1 MARSW
6 EQKRLK
12 ITANTPIDMFK
23 RFLME
28 SLRSKK
34 NRPLSFIINWLGLTL
49 GFAAVIVMYIFIMAQ
64 VRHDSCFSR
73 PMNDVAR
80 CEIEVEQIGSI
91 CPDPTARFMTQF
103 PEVIAATRAGGGWD
117 MTISVPNQPG
127 GARFALQTMF
137 GDSNLLQVFPFKMVS
152 GGGADALA
160 DATKGLVSRS
170 SAMKLFGTTD
180 VIGKQIEVNNTNP
193 VTITGVFEDIPE
205 NSLYNPDVIFTFKMM
220 DPNSQA
226 DKWYMWMSECY
237 FRVNPTAD
245 MTALNYKFQRAV
257 MERMAEAF
265 GGMQEGKTI
274 DDKIKEKGGPDSPAL
289 PHIRAFYDCY
299 FTPEVSGAMNMYD
312 PSSLMVLGII
322 AALILVIAIINYVNI
337 YTARSTEVIRAMG
350 IKSIMGASRRSLVAF
365 IMGDSVLITFFSA
378 LTAFGLAFLLRP
390 LYPLIIGSEL
400 SFSLSWDILLVLFIG
415 MPVVCGVLS
424 GIFPAVTLTRMKP
437 LDAMANRS
445 SGGRQMSVVR
455 NALIVLQFVISIG
468 LISATLLINKQM
480 RYLTTLDLGYN
491 RENVVMVGGGSFMNN
506 EKFNT
511 FRTQLLTNPAI
522 VNASLIQGNPM
533 QVGQM
538 NTVAINEREQLS
550 PRYLY
555 GDQHTL
561 HVLGI
566 PMVEGDSISDTNIDR
581 LQWGQKQMVIN
592 EAFAKY
598 IHTVAPE
605 VQIPG
610 EMFIG
615 VFKDFQHQPVTE
627 AVTPLVL
634 VRTWSGNPYI
644 RIAPGQIEP
653 ALKHIEQTFKAMFP
667 DEIYSYEFM
676 DAQFGKMYEL
686 ENLFRARL
694 LTFSVLAIFIGC
706 LGLFALVGYSVER
719 RRKEIAIRKVHG
731 AMVREVVGMLCV
743 SFLKWLA
750 ISFVIAVPLVLW
762 LMDKWMSQYAYRTQM
777 SWWIFAVAGVAT
789 LLIALLTVL
798 GQSYKA
804 AVENPAHAVKGE

>member
-1 MARSW
+1 
-6 EQKRLK
+6 
-12 ITANTPIDMFK
+12 MFK
-23 RFLME
+23 RFLVE
-28 SLRSKK
+28 SFRSKK
-34 NRPLSFIINWLGLTL
+34 NRPLSFLINWLGLTL

-64 VRHDSCFSR
+64 VRHDSCFTR
-73 PMNDVAR
+73 PMDDVAR

-91 CPDPTARFMTQF
+91 CPDPTAQFMLQF
-103 PEVIAATRAGGGWD
+103 PEVIAATRAGGGWE
-117 MTISVPNQPG
+117 MTVSVPNQPG
-127 GARFALQTMF
+127 GARFNMKMMF
-137 GDSNLLQVFPFKMVS
+137 GDSTLLQVFPFKMVS

-180 VIGKQIEVNNTNP
+180 VIGKQVEINNTSSMI
-193 VTITGVFEDIPE
+193 ITGVFEDVGE
-205 NSLYNPDVIFTFKMM
+205 NSLYNPDIIITFKMM
-220 DPNSQA
+220 QPDNKA

-237 FRVNPTAD
+237 FRINPTAD
-245 MTALNYKFQRAV
+245 MGALNAKFGRAIL
-257 MERMAEAF
+257 ERMAEAF
-265 GGMQEGKTI
+265 GGNIGNKTL
-274 DDKIKEKGGPDSPAL
+274 DEKIEEMGGPDSPKM
-289 PHIRAFYDCY
+289 PHIRAFNDCY
-299 FTPEVSGAMNMYD
+299 FTPEVSGAMNSYD
-312 PSSLMVLGII
+312 PSSLIVLGII
-322 AALILVIAIINYVNI
+322 AALILIIAIINYVNI

-350 IKSIMGASRRSLVAF
+350 IKCIMGASRRSLIGF
-365 IMGDSVLITFFSA
+365 IIGDSVLITFVSA

-390 LYPLIIGSEL
+390 LYPMIIGSEL

-424 GIFPAVTLTRMKP
+424 GVFPAITLTRMKP

-445 SGGRQMSVVR
+445 SGGRQMSIVR

-491 RENVVMVGGGSFMNN
+491 RENVVTVKGGSFMNT
-506 EKFNT
+506 EKFNA
-511 FRTQLLTNPAI
+511 FRTQLLSNPAI

-533 QVGQM
+533 HVGQM

-566 PMVEGDSISDTNIDR
+566 AMIEGDSISDTNIDR
-581 LQWGQKQMVIN
+581 LEWGQKQMVVN

-598 IHTVAPE
+598 IRTVAPE
-605 VQIPG
+605 VQVPG
-610 EMFIG
+610 DKFIG

-627 AVTPLVL
+627 TVTPLVL
-634 VRTWSGNPYI
+634 VKTWNGSPYI
-644 RIAPGQIEP
+644 RIASGQIEP
-653 ALKHIEQTFKAMFP
+653 ALKHIERTFKEMFP
-667 DEIYSYEFM
+667 NEIYEYEFM
-676 DAQFGKMYEL
+676 DAQFGQMYEL

-750 ISFVIAVPLVLW
+750 ISFVIAVPLVWW
-762 LMDKWMSQYAYRTQM
+762 LIDKWMSRYAYRTEM
-777 SWWIFAVAGVAT
+777 SWWVFVVAGVLT
-789 LLIALLTVL
+789 LVIALVTVF

>member
-1 MARSW
+1 
-6 EQKRLK
+6 
-12 ITANTPIDMFK
+12 MFK
-23 RFLME
+23 KFLSE
-28 SLRSKK
+28 SFRAKK
-34 NRPLSFIINWLGLTL
+34 SRPLSFIINWLGLTL

-73 PMNDVAR
+73 PMDDVAR
-80 CEIEVEQIGSI
+80 CEIQVDQIGSI

-103 PEVIAATRAGGGWD
+103 PEVITATRAAQRGD
-117 MTISVPNQPG
+117 MTVSVPNQPG
-127 GARFALQTMF
+127 GNRFALNTMC
-137 GDSNLLQVFPFKMVS
+137 GDSTLLQVFPFKMVS

-180 VIGKQIEVNNTNP
+180 VIGKQIEVNNTWP

-205 NSLYNPDVIFTFKMM
+205 NSLYDPELIVTFKMM
-220 DPNSQA
+220 DPESKA
-226 DKWYMWMSECY
+226 DKWYMWASECY
-237 FRVNPTAD
+237 FRINPTAD
-245 MTALNYKFQRAV
+245 MTALNAKFGRALL
-257 MERMAEAF
+257 ERMSEAF
-265 GGMQEGKTI
+265 GGYEGGKTV
-274 DDKIKEKGGPDSPAL
+274 DDKIEELGGPDSPRM
-289 PHIRAFYDCY
+289 PHIRAFNDCY
-299 FTPEVSGAMNMYD
+299 FTPEVSGAMNSYD

-322 AALILVIAIINYVNI
+322 AALVLVIAIINYVNI

-350 IKSIMGASRRSLVAF
+350 IKSIMGASRRSLIGF
-365 IMGDSVLITFFSA
+365 IIGDSVVITFVSA
-378 LTAFGLAFLLRP
+378 VTAFILAYLLRP
-390 LYPLIIGSEL
+390 LYPMIVGSEL
-400 SFSLSWDILLVLFIG
+400 SFSLTWDVLLVLFVAL
-415 MPVVCGVLS
+415 PVFCGVLS
-424 GIFPAVTLTRMKP
+424 GIFPAITLTRMKP
-437 LDAMANRS
+437 LDAIANRS

-455 NALIVLQFVISIG
+455 NVLIVFQFVISIG

-491 RENVVMVGGGSFMNN
+491 RENVVIVEGGSFMNN

-511 FRTQLLTNPAI
+511 FRDRLLTSPTI
-522 VNASLIQGNPM
+522 VDASLIQGDPM
-533 QVGQM
+533 NVSNM
-538 NTVAINEREQLS
+538 NTVQISEKEQLS

-561 HVLGI
+561 HVLGV
-566 PMVEGDSISDTNIDR
+566 PMVEGDSISETNFDR
-581 LQWGQKQMVIN
+581 LEWGQKQMVVN

-598 IHTVAPE
+598 IRTVAPE

-610 EMFIG
+610 EKFIG

-627 AVTPLVL
+627 TVTPLVL
-634 VRTWSGNPYI
+634 VRTWNGSPYI
-644 RIAPGQIEP
+644 RIAAGQIEP
-653 ALKHIEQTFKAMFP
+653 ALAHIQSTFRDMFP
-667 DEIYSYEFM
+667 DEIYHYEFM
-676 DAQFGKMYEL
+676 DAQFGQMYEL

-731 AMVREVVGMLCV
+731 AMVRQVVGMLCT

-750 ISFVIAVPLVLW
+750 LSFMIAVPLVWW
-762 LMDKWMSQYAYRTQM
+762 LMDKWMSQYAYRTEM
-777 SWWIFAVAGVAT
+777 SWWIFAVAGLAT
-789 LLIALLTVL
+789 LVIALLTVL

>member
-1 MARSW
+1 
-6 EQKRLK
+6 
-12 ITANTPIDMFK
+12 MFK
-23 RFLME
+23 KFLSE
-28 SLRSKK
+28 SFRAKK
-34 NRPLSFIINWLGLTL
+34 SRPLSFIINWLGLTL

-73 PMNDVAR
+73 PMDDVAR
-80 CEIEVEQIGSI
+80 CEIQVDQIGSI

-103 PEVIAATRAGGGWD
+103 PEVITATRAAQRGD
-117 MTISVPNQPG
+117 MTVSVPNQPG
-127 GARFALQTMF
+127 GNRFALNTMC
-137 GDSNLLQVFPFKMVS
+137 GDSTLLQVFPFKMVS

-160 DATKGLVSRS
+160 DATKGLVSRA

-180 VIGKQIEVNNTNP
+180 VIGKQIEVNNTWP

-205 NSLYNPDVIFTFKMM
+205 NSLYDPELIVTFKMM
-220 DPNSQA
+220 DPDSKA
-226 DKWYMWMSECY
+226 DKWYMWASECY
-237 FRVNPTAD
+237 FRINPTAD
-245 MTALNYKFQRAV
+245 MNALNAKFGRTLL
-257 MERMAEAF
+257 ERLSEEF
-265 GGMQEGKTI
+265 GGYEGGKTV
-274 DDKIKEKGGPDSPAL
+274 DDKIEELGGPDSPKM
-289 PHIRAFYDCY
+289 PHIRVFNDCY
-299 FTPEVSGAMNMYD
+299 FTPEVGGAMNSYD

-322 AALILVIAIINYVNI
+322 AALVLVIAIINYVNI

-350 IKSIMGASRRSLVAF
+350 IKSIMGASRRSLIGF
-365 IMGDSVLITFFSA
+365 IIGDSVVITFVSA
-378 LTAFGLAFLLRP
+378 VTAFILAYLLRP
-390 LYPLIIGSEL
+390 LYPMIVGSEL
-400 SFSLSWDILLVLFIG
+400 SFSLTWDVLLVLFVAL
-415 MPVVCGVLS
+415 PVFCGVLS
-424 GIFPAVTLTRMKP
+424 GIFPAITLTRMKP
-437 LDAMANRS
+437 LDAIANRS

-455 NALIVLQFVISIG
+455 NVLIVFQFVISIG

-491 RENVVMVGGGSFMNN
+491 RENVVIVEGGSFMNN

-511 FRTQLLTNPAI
+511 FRDRLLTSPTI
-522 VNASLIQGNPM
+522 VDASLIQGDPM
-533 QVGQM
+533 RVGNM
-538 NTVAINEREQLS
+538 NTVQISEKEQLS

-561 HVLGI
+561 HVLGV
-566 PMVEGDSISDTNIDR
+566 PMVEGDSISETNFDR
-581 LQWGQKQMVIN
+581 LEWGQKQMVVN

-605 VQIPG
+605 VMIPG
-610 EMFIG
+610 EKFIG

-627 AVTPLVL
+627 TVTPLVL
-634 VRTWSGNPYI
+634 VRTWNGSPYI
-644 RIAPGQIEP
+644 RIAAGQIEP
-653 ALKHIEQTFKAMFP
+653 ALAHIQSTFRDMFP
-667 DEIYSYEFM
+667 DEIYHYEFM
-676 DAQFGKMYEL
+676 DARFGQMYEL

-731 AMVREVVGMLCV
+731 AMVRQVVGMLCT

-750 ISFVIAVPLVLW
+750 LSFVIAVPLVWW
-762 LMDKWMSQYAYRTQM
+762 LMDKWMSQYAYRTEM
-777 SWWIFAVAGVAT
+777 SWWIFAVAGLAT
-789 LLIALLTVL
+789 LVIALLTVL

>member
-1 MARSW
+1 
-6 EQKRLK
+6 
-12 ITANTPIDMFK
+12 MFK
-23 RFLME
+23 KFLSE
-28 SLRSKK
+28 SFRAKK
-34 NRPLSFIINWLGLTL
+34 SRPLSFIINWLGLTL

-73 PMNDVAR
+73 PMDDVAR
-80 CEIEVEQIGSI
+80 CEIQVDQIGSI

-103 PEVIAATRAGGGWD
+103 PEVITATRAAQRGD
-117 MTISVPNQPG
+117 MTVSVPNQPG
-127 GARFALQTMF
+127 GNRFALNTMC
-137 GDSNLLQVFPFKMVS
+137 GDSTLLQVFPFKMVS

-160 DATKGLVSRS
+160 DATKGLVSRA

-180 VIGKQIEVNNTNP
+180 VIGKQIEINNTWP

-205 NSLYNPDVIFTFKMM
+205 NSLYDPELIVTFKMM
-220 DPNSQA
+220 DPDSKA
-226 DKWYMWMSECY
+226 DKWYMWASECY
-237 FRVNPTAD
+237 FRINPTAD
-245 MTALNYKFQRAV
+245 MTALNAKFGRAIL
-257 MERMAEAF
+257 ERMSEAF
-265 GGMQEGKTI
+265 GGFGDGKTV
-274 DDKIKEKGGPDSPAL
+274 DDKIEQLGGPDSHKM
-289 PHIRAFYDCY
+289 PHIRAFNDCY
-299 FTPEVSGAMNMYD
+299 FTPEVGGAMNSYD

-322 AALILVIAIINYVNI
+322 AALVLVIAIINYVNI

-350 IKSIMGASRRSLVAF
+350 IKSIMGASRRSLIGF
-365 IMGDSVLITFFSA
+365 IIGDSVVITFVSA
-378 LTAFGLAFLLRP
+378 VTAFILAYLLRP
-390 LYPLIIGSEL
+390 LYPMIVGSEL
-400 SFSLSWDILLVLFIG
+400 SFSLTWDVLLVLFVAL
-415 MPVVCGVLS
+415 PVFCGVLS
-424 GIFPAVTLTRMKP
+424 GIFPAITLTRMKP
-437 LDAMANRS
+437 LDAIANRS

-455 NALIVLQFVISIG
+455 NVLIVFQFVISIG

-491 RENVVMVGGGSFMNN
+491 RENVVIVEGGSFMSN

-511 FRTQLLTNPAI
+511 FRDRLLTSPTI
-522 VNASLIQGNPM
+522 VDASLIQGDPM
-533 QVGQM
+533 NVSNM
-538 NTVAINEREQLS
+538 NTVQISEKENLS

-561 HVLGI
+561 HVLGV
-566 PMVEGDSISDTNIDR
+566 PMVEGDSISETNFDR
-581 LQWGQKQMVIN
+581 LEWGQKQMVVN

-598 IHTVAPE
+598 IRTVAPE

-610 EMFIG
+610 EKFIG

-627 AVTPLVL
+627 TVTPLVL
-634 VRTWSGNPYI
+634 VRTWNGSPYI
-644 RIAPGQIEP
+644 RIAAGQIEP
-653 ALKHIEQTFKAMFP
+653 ALAHIQSTFRDMFP
-667 DEIYSYEFM
+667 DEIYHYEFM
-676 DAQFGKMYEL
+676 DAQFGQMYEL

-731 AMVREVVGMLCV
+731 AMVRQVVGMLCT

-750 ISFVIAVPLVLW
+750 LSFVIAVPLVWW
-762 LMDKWMSQYAYRTQM
+762 LMDKWMSQYAYRTEM
-777 SWWIFAVAGVAT
+777 SWWIFAVAGLAT
-789 LLIALLTVL
+789 LVIALLTVL

>member
-1 MARSW
+1 
-6 EQKRLK
+6 
-12 ITANTPIDMFK
+12 MFK
-23 RFLME
+23 RFLSE
-28 SLRSKK
+28 SFRAKR

-73 PMNDVAR
+73 PMDDVAR
-80 CEIEVEQIGSI
+80 CEIQVERLGSI

-103 PEVIAATRAGGGWD
+103 PEVIAATRVSRRD
-117 MTISVPNQPG
+117 KITVSVPNQPA
-127 GARFALQTMF
+127 GARFTLKSML
-137 GDSNLLQVFPFKMVS
+137 GDSTMLQVLPFKMVS

-170 SAMKLFGTTD
+170 TALKLFGSLD
-180 VIGKQIEVNNTNP
+180 VIGKQIEINNTHP
-193 VTITGVFEDIPE
+193 VTITGVFEDIPK
-205 NSLYNPDVIFTFKMM
+205 NSIYNPDVVLTFKIMNP
-220 DPNSQA
+220 DSKA
-226 DKWYMWMSECY
+226 DKWHQWGSECY
-237 FRVNPTAD
+237 FRVNPTVD
-245 MTALNYKFQRAV
+245 LKALNYKFQRAV
-257 MERMAEAF
+257 LERMTEAF
-265 GGMQEGKTI
+265 GSLEEGKTI
-274 DDKIKEKGGPDSPAL
+274 DDKINEKGGPDSPQV
-289 PHIRAFYDCY
+289 PHIRAFNDCY
-299 FTPEVSGAMNMYD
+299 FTPEVVGVMNSYD

-350 IKSIMGASRRSLVAF
+350 IKSIMGASRRSLIGF
-365 IMGDSVLITFFSA
+365 IIGDSVVITLISA
-378 LTAFGLAFLLRP
+378 LTAFGLAWLLRP
-390 LYPLIIGSEL
+390 LYPMIIGSEL

-415 MPVVCGVLS
+415 FPVVCGVLS
-424 GIFPAVTLTRMKP
+424 GIFPAITLTRMKP
-437 LDAMANRS
+437 LDAMANRC

-491 RENVVMVGGGSFMNN
+491 RENVVTVGGGSFMNN

-511 FRTQLLTNPAI
+511 FRTQLLGNPAI
-522 VNASLIQGNPM
+522 VNASLIARDPM
-533 QVGQM
+533 NISQM
-538 NTVAINEREQLS
+538 NTVRITDREQ
-550 PRYLY
+550 PAPYYLY

-561 HVLGI
+561 HVLGV
-566 PMVEGDSISDTNIDR
+566 PMIEGDSISDSNFDR
-581 LQWGQKQMVIN
+581 LEWEQKNMVIN
-592 EAFAKY
+592 EAFAKH
-598 IHTVAPE
+598 IRTVAPE
-605 VQIPG
+605 VDIPN

-627 AVTPLVL
+627 KVTPLVL

-644 RIAPGQIEP
+644 RIAAGQIEP
-653 ALKHIEQTFKAMFP
+653 ALKHIERTFKEMFP
-667 DEIYSYEFM
+667 NEIYSYEFM
-676 DAQFGKMYEL
+676 DAQFDRMYEL

-694 LTFSVLAIFIGC
+694 MTFSILAIFIGC

-731 AMVREVVGMLCV
+731 AMVREVMGMLCV
-743 SFLKWLA
+743 GFLKWLA
-750 ISFVIAVPLVLW
+750 ISFVIAVPLVWW
-762 LMDKWMSQYAYRTQM
+762 LMDKWMSQYAYRTEM
-777 SWWIFAVAGVAT
+777 SWWIFVVAGVAT

>member
-1 MARSW
+1 
-6 EQKRLK
+6 
-12 ITANTPIDMFK
+12 MFK
-23 RFLME
+23 RFLVE
-28 SLRSKK
+28 SFRSKK
-34 NRPLSFIINWLGLTL
+34 SRPLSFIINWLGLTL

-73 PMNDVAR
+73 PMDDVAR

-91 CPDPTARFMTQF
+91 CPDPTARFMAQF
-103 PEVIAATRAGGGWD
+103 PEVVAATRASQWGEL
-117 MTISVPNQPG
+117 TVSVLNQPG
-127 GARFALQTMF
+127 SARFPLKAMC
-137 GDSNLLQVFPFKMVS
+137 GDSTLLQVFPFKMVS

-170 SAMKLFGTTD
+170 SALKLFGTTD
-180 VIGKQIEVNNTNP
+180 VIGKQIEVNNTYP

-205 NSLYNPDVIFTFKMM
+205 NSLYDPELILTFKMM
-220 DPNSQA
+220 NPDSKA

-237 FRVNPTAD
+237 FRINPTAD
-245 MTALNYKFQRAV
+245 MNALNAKFGRALL
-257 MERMAEAF
+257 ERMAEEF
-265 GGMQEGKTI
+265 GGFQGKTV
-274 DDKIKEKGGPDSPAL
+274 DEKIEELGGPDSPKM
-289 PHIRAFYDCY
+289 PRIRAFYDCY
-299 FTPEVSGAMNMYD
+299 FTPEISGAMNAYD

-322 AALILVIAIINYVNI
+322 AALVLVIAIINYVNI

-365 IMGDSVLITFFSA
+365 IIGDSVLITFVSA
-378 LTAFGLAFLLRP
+378 VTAFGLAWLLRP
-390 LYPLIIGSEL
+390 LYPMIVGTEL
-400 SFSLSWDILLVLFIG
+400 SFSLSWDVLLVLFIG
-415 MPVVCGVLS
+415 LPVVCGVLS
-424 GIFPAVTLTRMKP
+424 GIFPAITLTRMKP
-437 LDAMANRS
+437 LDAIANRS

-455 NALIVLQFVISIG
+455 NVLIVFQFVISIG

-480 RYLTTLDLGYN
+480 RYLTTLDLGYD
-491 RENVVMVGGGSFMNN
+491 RENVVMVGGGRFINN

-511 FRTQLLTNPAI
+511 FRTQLLSNPAI
-522 VNASLIQGNPM
+522 VDASLIEGNPM
-533 QVGQM
+533 HIGQM
-538 NTVAINEREQLS
+538 NTVQINEREQLS

-566 PMVEGDSISDTNIDR
+566 PMIEGDSISDTNFDR
-581 LQWGQKQMVIN
+581 LEWNQKQMVVN

-598 IHTVAPE
+598 IRNVAPE

-610 EMFIG
+610 EKFIG

-627 AVTPLVL
+627 KITPMVL
-634 VRTWSGNPYI
+634 VRTWNGSPYI
-644 RIAPGQIEP
+644 KIAAGQTEP
-653 ALKHIEQTFKAMFP
+653 ALKHIERTFKEMFP
-667 DEIYSYEFM
+667 DEIYQYEFM
-676 DAQFGKMYEL
+676 DAQFGQMYEL

-694 LTFSVLAIFIGC
+694 MTFSILAIFIGC

-731 AMVREVVGMLCV
+731 AMVGQVIGMLCAN
-743 SFLKWLA
+743 FLKWLA
-750 ISFVIAVPLVLW
+750 ISFVIAVPLVWW
-762 LMDKWMSQYAYRTQM
+762 LMDKWMAQYAYRTEM
-777 SWWIFAVAGVAT
+777 SWWIFVVAGLAT
-789 LLIALLTVL
+789 LVIALLTVL

>member
-1 MARSW
+1 
-6 EQKRLK
+6 
-12 ITANTPIDMFK
+12 MFK
-23 RFLME
+23 KFLSE
-28 SLRSKK
+28 SFRAKK
-34 NRPLSFIINWLGLTL
+34 SRPLSFIINWLGLTL

-73 PMNDVAR
+73 PMDDVAR
-80 CEIEVEQIGSI
+80 CEIQVDQIGSI

-103 PEVIAATRAGGGWD
+103 PEVITATRAAQRGD
-117 MTISVPNQPG
+117 MTVSVPNQPG
-127 GARFALQTMF
+127 GNRFALNTMC
-137 GDSNLLQVFPFKMVS
+137 GDSTLLQVFPFKMVS

-160 DATKGLVSRS
+160 DATKGLVSRA

-180 VIGKQIEVNNTNP
+180 VIGKQIEVNNTWP

-205 NSLYNPDVIFTFKMM
+205 NSLYDPELIVTFKMM
-220 DPNSQA
+220 DPESKA
-226 DKWYMWMSECY
+226 DKWYMWASECY
-237 FRVNPTAD
+237 FRIHPTAD
-245 MTALNYKFQRAV
+245 MNALNAKFGRTLL
-257 MERMAEAF
+257 ERLSEEF
-265 GGMQEGKTI
+265 GGYEGGKTV
-274 DDKIKEKGGPDSPAL
+274 DDKIEELGGPDSPRM
-289 PHIRAFYDCY
+289 PHIRAFNDCY
-299 FTPEVSGAMNMYD
+299 FTPEVGGAMNSYD

-322 AALILVIAIINYVNI
+322 AALVLVIAIINYVNI

-350 IKSIMGASRRSLVAF
+350 IKSIMGASRRSLIGF
-365 IMGDSVLITFFSA
+365 IIGDSVVITFISA
-378 LTAFGLAFLLRP
+378 VTAFILAYLLRP
-390 LYPLIIGSEL
+390 LYPMIVGSEL
-400 SFSLSWDILLVLFIG
+400 SFSLTWDVLLVLFVAL
-415 MPVVCGVLS
+415 PVFCGVLS
-424 GIFPAVTLTRMKP
+424 GIFPAITLTRMKP
-437 LDAMANRS
+437 LDAIANRS

-455 NALIVLQFVISIG
+455 NVLIVFQFVISIG

-491 RENVVMVGGGSFMNN
+491 RENVVTVGGGSFMNN

-511 FRTQLLTNPAI
+511 FRERLLTSPSI
-522 VNASLIQGNPM
+522 VDASLIQGNPM
-533 QVGQM
+533 HIGDM
-538 NTVAINEREQLS
+538 NTVQINEKENLS
-550 PRYLY
+550 PKYLY

-566 PMVEGDSISDTNIDR
+566 PMVEGDSISETNFDR
-581 LQWGQKQMVIN
+581 LEWGQKQMVVN

-598 IHTVAPE
+598 IRTVAPE

-610 EMFIG
+610 EKFIG

-627 AVTPLVL
+627 TVTPLVL
-634 VRTWSGNPYI
+634 VRTWNGSPYI
-644 RIAPGQIEP
+644 RIAAGQIEP
-653 ALKHIEQTFKAMFP
+653 ALAHIQSTFGDMFP
-667 DEIYSYEFM
+667 DEIYHYEFM
-676 DAQFGKMYEL
+676 DAQFGQMYEL

-731 AMVREVVGMLCV
+731 AMVRQVVGMLCT

-750 ISFVIAVPLVLW
+750 LSFVIAVPLVWW
-762 LMDKWMSQYAYRTQM
+762 LMDKWMSQYAYRTEM
-777 SWWIFAVAGVAT
+777 SWWIFAVAGLAT
-789 LLIALLTVL
+789 LVIALLTVL